1 MTMEYKVMFIDEE
14 STQHED
20 FEDHFE
26 EYWPEAKVI
35 CVFPSPTVNE
45 MMEEIEQH
53 QPNAIVV
60 DFQLND
66 KKTDIDY
73 NVCYNGVELLKEI
86 QAQKFDF
93 PCFVLTS
100 YDDDAVADSDD
111 VNFVYIKKN
120 LHFSSD
126 NGKVSFAQ
134 RVKSQIDKYLARIEN
149 AKAELSVLLEKRKSG
164 KANVKDEG
172 RIIELD
178 SFLEKTMDAT
188 GAIPD
193 EMKHLSNMER
203 LNSLIDKVNQLIC
216 KFD

>member
-1 MTMEYKVMFIDEE
+1 MKYKVMFIDEE

-35 CVFPSPTVNE
+35 CVFPSPTLNE

-66 KKTDIDY
+66 KKTDVDY
-73 NVCYNGVELLKEI
+73 NVCYNGIELLKEI

-126 NGKVSFAQ
+126 EGKVSFAQ

-216 KFD
+216 KID

>member
-14 STQHED
+14 TTQHED
-20 FEDHFE
+20 FEDHFD

-35 CVFPSPTVNE
+35 CVFPSPTLNK
-45 MMEEIEQH
+45 MMEEIEQY

-60 DFQLND
+60 DFQLNE

-86 QAQKFDF
+86 QAQKCDY

-134 RVKSQIDKYLARIEN
+134 RVKSQIDKFLARVEN

-178 SFLEKTMDAT
+178 SFLEKTIDAT

-203 LNSLIDKVNQLIC
+203 LNSLIDKVDQLIC

>member
-1 MTMEYKVMFIDEE
+1 MTMKYMVMFIDEE

-35 CVFPSPTVNE
+35 CVFPSPTLNE

-66 KKTDIDY
+66 KKTDVDY
-73 NVCYNGVELLKEI
+73 NVCYNGIELLKEI

-126 NGKVSFAQ
+126 EGKVSFAQ

>member
-14 STQHED
+14 TTQHED
-20 FEDHFE
+20 FEDHFD

-35 CVFPSPTVNE
+35 CVFPSPTLNE
-45 MMEEIEQH
+45 MMEEIEQY

-86 QAQKFDF
+86 QAQKCDY

-134 RVKSQIDKYLARIEN
+134 RVKSQIDKFLARVEN

-188 GAIPD
+188 GVIPD

-203 LNSLIDKVNQLIC
+203 LNSLIDKVDQLIC
-216 KFD
+216 KLD

>member
-1 MTMEYKVMFIDEE
+1 MTMKYKVMFIDEE

-35 CVFPSPTVNE
+35 CVFPSPTLYE

-66 KKTDIDY
+66 KKTDVDY
-73 NVCYNGVELLKEI
+73 NVCYNGIELLKEI
-86 QAQKFDF
+86 QAQKFNF

-126 NGKVSFAQ
+126 EGKVSFAQ

>member
-1 MTMEYKVMFIDEE
+1 MKYKVMFIDEE

-35 CVFPSPTVNE
+35 CVFPSPTLNE

-66 KKTDIDY
+66 KKTDVDY
-73 NVCYNGVELLKEI
+73 NVCYNGIELLKEI

-100 YDDDAVADSDD
+100 YYDDAVADSDD

-126 NGKVSFAQ
+126 EGKVSFAQ

>member
-86 QAQKFDF
+86 QAQKFDY

-134 RVKSQIDKYLARIEN
+134 RVKSQIDKFLARVEN

-164 KANVKDEG
+164 EANVKDEG

-178 SFLEKTMDAT
+178 SFLEKTLDAT

-203 LNSLIDKVNQLIC
+203 LNSLIDKVDQLIC

>member
-1 MTMEYKVMFIDEE
+1 MKYMVMFIDEE

-35 CVFPSPTVNE
+35 CVFPSPTLNE

-66 KKTDIDY
+66 KKTDVDY
-73 NVCYNGVELLKEI
+73 NVCYNGIELLKEI

-126 NGKVSFAQ
+126 EGKVSFAQ

>member
-1 MTMEYKVMFIDEE
+1 MTMKYKVMFIDEE

-35 CVFPSPTVNE
+35 CVFPSPTLNE

-66 KKTDIDY
+66 KKTDVDY
-73 NVCYNGVELLKEI
+73 NVCYNGIELLKEI

-126 NGKVSFAQ
+126 EGKVSFAQ

>member
-1 MTMEYKVMFIDEE
+1 MKYKVMFIDEE

-35 CVFPSPTVNE
+35 CVFPSPTLNE

-66 KKTDIDY
+66 KKTDVDY
-73 NVCYNGVELLKEI
+73 NVCYNGIELLKEI

-126 NGKVSFAQ
+126 EGKVSFAQ

>member
-1 MTMEYKVMFIDEE
+1 MTMKYKVMFIDEE

-35 CVFPSPTVNE
+35 CVFPSPTLNE

-66 KKTDIDY
+66 KKTDVDY
-73 NVCYNGVELLKEI
+73 NVCYNGIELLKEI

-126 NGKVSFAQ
+126 EGKVSFAQ

-188 GAIPD
+188 GALPD

>member
-1 MTMEYKVMFIDEE
+1 MKYKVIFIDEE

-35 CVFPSPTVNE
+35 CVFPSPTLNE

-66 KKTDIDY
+66 KKTDVDY
-73 NVCYNGVELLKEI
+73 NVCYNGIELLKEI

-126 NGKVSFAQ
+126 EGKVSFAQ

>member
-1 MTMEYKVMFIDEE
+1 MIMEYKIMFIDEE
-14 STQHED
+14 STQHDE
-20 FEDHFE
+20 FENHFE
-26 EYWPEAKVI
+26 KYWPEANVRCI
-35 CVFPSPTVNE
+35 FPSSTLNE
-45 MMEEIEQH
+45 MLEEIEQW

-66 KKTDIDY
+66 KKTDIKY

-86 QAQKFDF
+86 QLQKWDF
-93 PCFVLTS
+93 PCFVITS
-100 YDDDAVADSDD
+100 YDDEAVADSND

-126 NGKVSFAQ
+126 CGKVPFAQ

-164 KANVKDEG
+164 KANVKDEEH
-172 RIIELD
+172 IVELD
-178 SFLEKTMDAT
+178 SFLEKTIDTT

-193 EMKHLSNMER
+193 EMKHLSNMDR
-203 LNSLIDKVNQLIC
+203 LNSLIDKVDQLIG
-216 KFD
+216 KFE

>member
-14 STQHED
+14 TTQHED
-20 FEDHFE
+20 FEDHFD
-26 EYWPEAKVI
+26 EYWPEAKVV
-35 CVFPSPTVNE
+35 CVFPSPTLNE
-45 MMEEIEQH
+45 MMEEIEQY

-86 QAQKFDF
+86 QAQKCDY

-134 RVKSQIDKYLARIEN
+134 RVKSQIDKFLARVEN

-188 GAIPD
+188 GVIPD
-193 EMKHLSNMER
+193 EMKHLSNLER
-203 LNSLIDKVNQLIC
+203 LNSLIDKVDQLIC
-216 KFD
+216 KLD

>member
-1 MTMEYKVMFIDEE
+1 MFIDEE

-35 CVFPSPTVNE
+35 CVFPSPTLNE

-66 KKTDIDY
+66 KKTDVDY
-73 NVCYNGVELLKEI
+73 NVCYNGIELLKEI

-126 NGKVSFAQ
+126 EGKVSFAQ

-216 KFD
+216 KID

>member
-1 MTMEYKVMFIDEE
+1 MKYKVMFIDEE

-35 CVFPSPTVNE
+35 CIFPSPTLNE

-66 KKTDIDY
+66 KKTDVDY
-73 NVCYNGVELLKEI
+73 NVCYNGIELLKEI

-126 NGKVSFAQ
+126 EGKVSFAQ

>member
-1 MTMEYKVMFIDEE
+1 MTMKYKVIFIDEE

-35 CVFPSPTVNE
+35 CVFPSPTLNE

-66 KKTDIDY
+66 KKTDVDY
-73 NVCYNGVELLKEI
+73 NVCYNGIELLKEI

-126 NGKVSFAQ
+126 EGKVSFAQ

>member
-1 MTMEYKVMFIDEE
+1 MTMKYKVMFIDEE

-35 CVFPSPTVNE
+35 CVFPSPTLNE

-66 KKTDIDY
+66 KKTDVDY
-73 NVCYNGVELLKEI
+73 NVCYNGIELLKEI

-126 NGKVSFAQ
+126 EGKVSFAQ

-149 AKAELSVLLEKRKSG
+149 AKAELSVLLEKIL
-164 KANVKDEG
+164 A
-172 RIIELD
+172 
-178 SFLEKTMDAT
+178 
-188 GAIPD
+188 
-193 EMKHLSNMER
+193 
-203 LNSLIDKVNQLIC
+203 
-216 KFD
+216 

>member
-14 STQHED
+14 TTQHED
-20 FEDHFE
+20 FEDHFD

-35 CVFPSPTVNE
+35 CVFPSPTLNE
-45 MMEEIEQH
+45 MMEEIEQY

-86 QAQKFDF
+86 QAQKCDY

-134 RVKSQIDKYLARIEN
+134 RVKSQIDKFLARVEN

-188 GAIPD
+188 GGIPD

-203 LNSLIDKVNQLIC
+203 LNSLIDKVDQLIC

>member
-1 MTMEYKVMFIDEE
+1 MFIDEE

-35 CVFPSPTVNE
+35 CVFPSPTLNE

-66 KKTDIDY
+66 KKTDVDY
-73 NVCYNGVELLKEI
+73 NVCYNGIELLKEI

-126 NGKVSFAQ
+126 EGKVSFAQ